1 MAKVSLKPVTVD
13 NWKDCIKL
21 QLDVNQEKFLPN
33 NLYSIAEAQFYPE
46 ARSRAIY
53 NESTQ
58 IVGYTL
64 FGRDVITKKWK
75 VFRLMIDKAYQGRG
89 YGETAMKEIITEI
102 VTELKG
108 NEILVCY
115 QKPNQ
120 VAKRL
125 YAKLGFIEQ
134 EVDSEGRVT
143 AQLKV
148 E

>member
-1 MAKVSLKPVTVD
+1 MTKVSLKPVTVD
-13 NWKDCIKL
+13 NWRDCIKL

-46 ARSRAIY
+46 ARSKAIY

-58 IVGYTL
+58 IVGYAL
-64 FGRDVITKKWK
+64 FGRDVVTNKWK
-75 VFRLMIDKAYQGRG
+75 VFRLMIDKAYQGKG
-89 YGETAMKEIITEI
+89 YGEAAMKEIITEI
-102 VTELKG
+102 VRELKG

-134 EVDSEGRVT
+134 EVDSEGKITARLRV
-143 AQLKV
+143 